1 MTLSYQ
7 SCVACREGE
16 AVLKEDEIKKFLIE
30 LADGWEVLGKEESI
44 EGKLVKTFEFKDFSE
59 AMVFVNK
66 VGGLAE
72 KEGHHPNIYIHD
84 YKKVKIELW
93 THKIKGLH
101 KNDFILASKIDK
113 LSKLTGN

>member
-1 MTLSYQ
+1 MTLSNQ
-7 SCVACREGE
+7 SCVPCQGGE

-44 EGKLVKTFEFKDFSE
+44 EGNLVKTFEFKDFSE
-59 AMVFVNK
+59 ALNFVNK
-66 VGGLAE
+66 TGELAE

-101 KNDFILASKIDK
+101 KNDFIVASKIDT
-113 LSKLTGN
+113 LYTSGNN